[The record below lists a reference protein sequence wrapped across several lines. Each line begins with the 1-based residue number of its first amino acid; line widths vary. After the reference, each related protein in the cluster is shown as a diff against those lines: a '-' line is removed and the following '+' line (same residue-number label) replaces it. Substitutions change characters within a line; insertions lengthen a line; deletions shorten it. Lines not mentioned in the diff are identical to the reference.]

1 MFKFWLSLLLVG
13 LISGCQGDEKDT
25 DDSLNKSGETDT
37 SRAIVQTPEL
47 VEKLTGAS
55 FSEQFDILY
64 EKYSDII
71 DTNDDLAGPD
81 EDGDGVRDDI
91 SAFIDA
97 MVESEEIKLAI
108 KQEAR
113 IYHRV
118 MINEFLGKPEEILES
133 AYEIA
138 LLGLST
144 AACYEYRGLTLE
156 EEREVSSIL
165 EKLTFNT
172 KERIIAYIR
181 YNKLLD
187 GTSYTLLQPEE
198 SHCE

>member
-1 MFKFWLSLLLVG
+1 MFKFWMSLLFVA
-13 LISGCQGDEKDT
+13 LISGCQGEEET
-25 DDSLNKSGETDT
+25 ANEPDDTDT

-55 FSEQFDILY
+55 FSEQFDVLY
-64 EKYSDII
+64 EEYSDLI
-71 DTNDDLAGPD
+71 DTSDDLAGPD
-81 EDGDGVRDDI
+81 EDVDGVRDDI

-113 IYHRV
+113 LYHRV
-118 MINEFLGKPEEILES
+118 MSNEFLGEPEEVLKS

-138 LLGLST
+138 LLGLSIT
-144 AACYEYRGLTLE
+144 ACYEYRGLTLE
-156 EEREVSSIL
+156 EEREVSSML

-187 GTSYTLLQPEE
+187 GTSYTLLEPEE
-198 SHCE
+198 RNCE